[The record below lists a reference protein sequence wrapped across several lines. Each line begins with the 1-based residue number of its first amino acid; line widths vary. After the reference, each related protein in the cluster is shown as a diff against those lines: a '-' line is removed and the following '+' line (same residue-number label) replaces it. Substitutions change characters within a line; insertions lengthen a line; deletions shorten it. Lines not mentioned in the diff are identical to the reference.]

1 MAFNIKI
8 KPLVLF
14 DLEDKI
20 KCYEQE
26 ADGEG
31 KRFYQIFLT
40 GLSDLQRGVG
50 REDIPVYQTVKKYES
65 ADSKCSLF
73 YTVAGNQIMV
83 IGLL

>member
-20 KCYEQE
+20 RLHENMAE
-26 ADGEG
+26 EG
-31 KRFYQIFLT
+31 RQFYQSFLS
-40 GLSDLQRGVG
+40 GLSDLQYGVQD
-50 REDIPVYQTVKKYES
+50 ELPVYKMVKKYVPKD
-65 ADSKCSLF
+65 ALYRLF
-73 YTVAGNQIMV
+73 YTITGNTILI